1 MFFWELLLI
10 FDGFKYRN
18 YNKCVCVFAQGVF
31 DHRMKTWQK
40 WQDSQ
45 MLLQKKREAEAKLQ
59 FTNKPDKLQQAK
71 DEIKEVRRS
80 FCETSSP
87 KITFTMIEMT
97 KYPIF
102 DIFAHLVIKTVAFFF
117 VCFFDAMIFR
127 LFHHHKWE
135 FRVWKHTHTVSSDI
149 FVLPHKGTF
158 YSPTISFSALVSQL
172 YFTY

>member
-1 MFFWELLLI
+1 M
-10 FDGFKYRN
+10 
-18 YNKCVCVFAQGVF
+18 CVFAQGVF

-97 KYPIF
+97 KYPIRTHGIIPF
-102 DIFAHLVIKTVAFFF
+102 LIFLLIWSSKLLLFFF
-117 VCFFDAMIFR
+117 FLMQWFSDFLPITNGNS
-127 LFHHHKWE
+127 
-135 FRVWKHTHTVSSDI
+135 VWKHTHTVSSDI

-158 YSPTISFSALVSQL
+158 YSPTICALVSQL

>member
-1 MFFWELLLI
+1 M
-10 FDGFKYRN
+10 
-18 YNKCVCVFAQGVF
+18 CVFAQGVF

-80 FCETSSP
+80 FRETSSP

-97 KYPIF
+97 KYPIRTHGIIPF
-102 DIFAHLVIKTVAFFF
+102 LIFLLIWSSKLLLLFF
-117 VCFFDAMIFR
+117 VFVFFDAMIFR
-127 LFHHHKWE
+127 LFAHHKWE
-135 FRVWKHTHTVSSDI
+135 FRVWKHTHTHTVSSDI

-158 YSPTISFSALVSQL
+158 YSPTICALVSQL

>member
-1 MFFWELLLI
+1 M
-10 FDGFKYRN
+10 
-18 YNKCVCVFAQGVF
+18 CVFAQGVF

-97 KYPIF
+97 KYPIRTHGIIPF
-102 DIFAHLVIKTVAFFF
+102 LIFLLIWSSKLLLFFF
-117 VCFFDAMIFR
+117 FFLMQWFSDFLPITNGNS
-127 LFHHHKWE
+127 
-135 FRVWKHTHTVSSDI
+135 VWKHTHTHTVSSDI

-158 YSPTISFSALVSQL
+158 YSPTICALVSQL

>member
-1 MFFWELLLI
+1 M
-10 FDGFKYRN
+10 
-18 YNKCVCVFAQGVF
+18 CVFAQGVF

-71 DEIKEVRRS
+71 DEIKEVRQS
-80 FCETSSP
+80 FRETSSP

-97 KYPIF
+97 KYPIRTHGIIPF
-102 DIFAHLVIKTVAFFF
+102 LIFLLIWSSKLLLLF
-117 VCFFDAMIFR
+117 CFFLMQWFSDI
-127 LFHHHKWE
+127 LPITNGNS
-135 FRVWKHTHTVSSDI
+135 VWKHTHTVSSDI

-158 YSPTISFSALVSQL
+158 YSPTICALMPQL

>member
-1 MFFWELLLI
+1 M
-10 FDGFKYRN
+10 
-18 YNKCVCVFAQGVF
+18 CVFAQGVF

-97 KYPIF
+97 KYPIRTHGIIPF
-102 DIFAHLVIKTVAFFF
+102 LISLLIWSSKLLLFFF
-117 VCFFDAMIFR
+117 FLMQWFSDFLPITNGNS
-127 LFHHHKWE
+127 
-135 FRVWKHTHTVSSDI
+135 VWKHTHTVSSDI

-158 YSPTISFSALVSQL
+158 YSPTICALVSQL

>member
-1 MFFWELLLI
+1 M
-10 FDGFKYRN
+10 
-18 YNKCVCVFAQGVF
+18 FAQGVF

-97 KYPIF
+97 KYPIRTHGIIPF
-102 DIFAHLVIKTVAFFF
+102 LIFLLIWSSKLLLFFF
-117 VCFFDAMIFR
+117 FLCNDFQTFCPSQMGIQFESTPTPTPCHLTS
-127 LFHHHKWE
+127 LFC
-135 FRVWKHTHTVSSDI
+135 HTKALFTAQQ
-149 FVLPHKGTF
+149 FVH
-158 YSPTISFSALVSQL
+158 
-172 YFTY
+172 

>member
-1 MFFWELLLI
+1 M
-10 FDGFKYRN
+10 
-18 YNKCVCVFAQGVF
+18 CVFAQGVF

-97 KYPIF
+97 KYPIRTHGIIPF
-102 DIFAHLVIKTVAFFF
+102 LIFLLIWSSKLLLFFF
-117 VCFFDAMIFR
+117 FWCNDFQTFLPITNGNS
-127 LFHHHKWE
+127 
-135 FRVWKHTHTVSSDI
+135 VWKHTHTVSSDI

-158 YSPTISFSALVSQL
+158 YSPTICALVSQL

>member
-1 MFFWELLLI
+1 MLV

-18 YNKCVCVFAQGVF
+18 YNKCLCVFAQGVF

-97 KYPIF
+97 KYPIRTHGIIPF
-102 DIFAHLVIKTVAFFF
+102 LIFLLIWSSKLLLLF
-117 VCFFDAMIFR
+117 FFDAMIFR
-127 LFHHHKWE
+127 LFDHHKWE
-135 FRVWKHTHTVSSDI
+135 FRV
-149 FVLPHKGTF
+149 
-158 YSPTISFSALVSQL
+158 
-172 YFTY
+172 

>member
-1 MFFWELLLI
+1 MVLRTEI
-10 FDGFKYRN
+10 TIS
-18 YNKCVCVFAQGVF
+18 VCVFAQGVF

-97 KYPIF
+97 KYPIRTHGIVPF
-102 DIFAHLVIKTVAFFF
+102 LIFLLIWSSKLLLFFF
-117 VCFFDAMIFR
+117 FLM
-127 LFHHHKWE
+127 
-135 FRVWKHTHTVSSDI
+135 
-149 FVLPHKGTF
+149 
-158 YSPTISFSALVSQL
+158 Q
-172 YFTY
+172 